1 MPMKPKTKRGP
12 RKFLRLTD
20 LDHAKRTVVNT
31 LGSAA
36 SARAYTY
43 AIDDFVDWYSS
54 EPRLAFSKHVV
65 LRYRLELESRHL
77 AASTINLRLAAVRRL
92 AYEAADTG
100 ILSPELAAGIQRVKG
115 AKRLGVRLGNWLT
128 VEECRAVLAAPDVT
142 TLTGRRDRAMLSL
155 LFGCGLRRAELVALE
170 LRDLQ
175 RREDHWVLVD
185 LIGKGKHIRTVPVPD
200 WVQTAVAAWTTAA
213 PITEGRLFRCAGR
226 YGRIWGSGITDKV
239 VWHVVKKYAKATGLQ
254 RLAPHDCRRTCA
266 RLCHAAGGE
275 LEQIQFLLGHVSVET
290 TERYLGCVQRLRQAV
305 NDRTGLEG

>member
-1 MPMKPKTKRGP
+1 MPMKPNTKRGP

-20 LDHAKRTVVNT
+20 LDHAKRTVLNT

-36 SARAYTY
+36 SARSY
-43 AIDDFVDWYSS
+43 ANAMDDFIDWYSS

-142 TLTGRRDRAMLSL
+142 TLTGCRDRAMLSL

-175 RREDHWVLVD
+175 REGQAHSHRSSAELGAGCGGRVDH
-185 LIGKGKHIRTVPVPD
+185 
-200 WVQTAVAAWTTAA
+200 
-213 PITEGRLFRCAGR
+213 
-226 YGRIWGSGITDKV
+226 GSADHGGPFIP
-239 VWHVVKKYAKATGLQ
+239 L
-254 RLAPHDCRRTCA
+254 RRTLRA
-266 RLCHAAGGE
+266 H
-275 LEQIQFLLGHVSVET
+275 LG
-290 TERYLGCVQRLRQAV
+290 QRDYR
-305 NDRTGLEG
+305 

>member
-142 TLTGRRDRAMLSL
+142 TLTGCRDRAMLSL
-155 LFGCGLRRAELVALE
+155 LFGCGLRRAELVSLE

-175 RREDHWVLVD
+175 RREDHWALVD
-185 LIGKGKHIRTVPVPD
+185 LIGKGKHIRTVPVPN
-200 WVQTAVAAWTTAA
+200 WVQAAVAAWTTVAQSRRAVYSAA
-213 PITEGRLFRCAGR
+213 P
-226 YGRIWGSGITDKV
+226 D
-239 VWHVVKKYAKATGLQ
+239 ATG
-254 RLAPHDCRRTCA
+254 AFG
-266 RLCHAAGGE
+266 AAGSPIRSCG
-275 LEQIQFLLGHVSVET
+275 T
-290 TERYLGCVQRLRQAV
+290 W
-305 NDRTGLEG
+305 

>member
-1 MPMKPKTKRGP
+1 MPKKPKAKRGP
-12 RKFLRLTD
+12 RRFLRLTD
-20 LDHAKRTVVNT
+20 LDHAKRTVLNT

-36 SARAYTY
+36 SARSYAY
-43 AIDDFVDWYSS
+43 AMDDFIDWYSS
-54 EPRLAFSKHVV
+54 EPRLALSKYVV

-128 VEECRAVLAAPDVT
+128 VEQCRAVLAAPDVT
-142 TLTGRRDRAMLSL
+142 TLTGCRDRAMLSL
-155 LFGCGLRRAELVALE
+155 LFGCGLRRAELVALG

-200 WVQTAVAAWTTAA
+200 WVQTAVAAWTTVAR
-213 PITEGRLFRCAGR
+213 ITEGRLFRCTGR
-226 YGRIWGSGITDKV
+226 FGRIWGSGITDKV

-254 RLAPHDCRRTCA
+254 MLAPHDCRRTCA

-290 TERYLGCVQRLRQAV
+290 TERYLGYIQRLRQAV

>member
-1 MPMKPKTKRGP
+1 MPMKPKTKTKRGP

-36 SARAYTY
+36 SARAYTN

-142 TLTGRRDRAMLSL
+142 TLTGCRDRAMLSL

-175 RREDHWVLVD
+175 REGQAHSHRSRAGLGADCGGRVDHDSADHGGPFIPL
-185 LIGKGKHIRTVPVPD
+185 
-200 WVQTAVAAWTTAA
+200 
-213 PITEGRLFRCAGR
+213 
-226 YGRIWGSGITDKV
+226 
-239 VWHVVKKYAKATGLQ
+239 
-254 RLAPHDCRRTCA
+254 RRTLRA
-266 RLCHAAGGE
+266 H
-275 LEQIQFLLGHVSVET
+275 LG
-290 TERYLGCVQRLRQAV
+290 QRDHR
-305 NDRTGLEG
+305 